1 MAVPFLNQKPKKR
14 DQIVAIDLGTRTT
27 KAVCLQRKGE
37 GYNFASFV
45 LLDAP
50 VFEKKLSPELL
61 GEHLKNVM
69 RLLGAKTRQVILGV
83 GVNDALLR
91 HAELPQVPVSDMRM
105 MLKFNAK
112 NYLQQD
118 FTDYVFDCQILL
130 PPHNGPATELLKPN
144 QKFKVLVGAAK
155 RAVINDLVAAAK
167 IAALVPTAII
177 PGMLGP
183 VNAFE
188 AAQPDLFAKAVV
200 ALVDIGF
207 KSSTISILFNGE
219 LVLNRVVGIGGDRL
233 TSGLAD
239 SMSIS
244 YAEAEGIKIGMPEEV
259 QAMMHPLLSPLGRE
273 LRASIDFFEH
283 QHDKAVGHVFVSG
296 GSARSDFVLQNLQTE
311 LMVSCKSWNPANFLE
326 LALPP
331 KQMSEVEQISPQLA
345 VVIGAATAGF

>member
-1 MAVPFLNQKPKKR
+1 MAVPFLTAKSKKR

-27 KAVCLQRKGE
+27 KAVSLQRKGE
-37 GYNFASFV
+37 RYSFASFV
-45 LLDAP
+45 LVDAP

-69 RLLGAKTRQVILGV
+69 QLLGAKTRQVIFGV
-83 GVNDALLR
+83 GVNDALVR

-118 FTDYVFDCQILL
+118 FTDYVFDCQILV
-130 PPHNGPATELLKPN
+130 PQHNGPATELLKPN

-155 RAVINDLVAAAK
+155 RAVINELVAAAK
-167 IAALVPTAII
+167 IAGLFPTAII
-177 PGMLGP
+177 PGILGP

-188 AAQPDLFAKAVV
+188 AAQPDIFSKDVV

-207 KSSTISILFNGE
+207 RSSTISILFNGE
-219 LVLNRVVGIGGDRL
+219 LILNRVVGIGADRL

-259 QAMMHPLLSPLGRE
+259 QAMMQPLLSPLGRE

-345 VVIGAATAGF
+345 AVIGAAITGF